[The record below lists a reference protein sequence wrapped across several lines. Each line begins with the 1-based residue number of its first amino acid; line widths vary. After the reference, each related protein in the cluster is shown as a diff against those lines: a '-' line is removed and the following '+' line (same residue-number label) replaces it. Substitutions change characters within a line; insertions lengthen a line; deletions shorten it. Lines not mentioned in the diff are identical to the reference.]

1 MHGSECAGGLPCPM
15 GDAWK
20 DARTRTNAVSYT
32 HLVRNEGGDR
42 SATVRAL
49 PLVIEGLRQKG
60 LEIVPLSELLEEEFG
75 EEFPVV
81 EIPE

>member
-1 MHGSECAGGLPCPM
+1 VSQAKGGDIILFHDS
-15 GDAWK
+15 GA
-20 DARTRTNAVSYT
+20 
-32 HLVRNEGGDR
+32 LVRNEGGDR

-60 LEIVPLSELLEEEFG
+60 LEIVALGELLEEEFG